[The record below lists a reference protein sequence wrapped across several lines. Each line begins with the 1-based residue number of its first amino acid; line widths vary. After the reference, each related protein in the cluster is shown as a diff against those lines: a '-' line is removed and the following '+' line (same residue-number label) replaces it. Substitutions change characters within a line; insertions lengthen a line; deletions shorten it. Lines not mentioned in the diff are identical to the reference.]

1 MNELD
6 HRQKVERAEK
16 NALDRRLA
24 DKIDKLK
31 NSFPME
37 FLFEVGLK
45 GVYENKVRAKMRSII
60 RGWAYG
66 LESQAILLWKR
77 YIKAHRHHERI
88 QASINIQRVW
98 RGHTGRKLFTK
109 CWWIREKDRENL
121 RFEAFM
127 LERLRWLSAI
137 MIQKHYR
144 GWRGRC
150 KFVVHKKL
158 VESIIVVQ
166 RVWRAKQAR
175 MLTLM
180 LRHYEAQ
187 KTSRRQQYKSFWG
200 HLGRKQNDNGT

>member
-1 MNELD
+1 M
-6 HRQKVERAEK
+6 
-16 NALDRRLA
+16 ALNRKLFYCETIHKGPSPPR
-24 DKIDKLK
+24 KI
-31 NSFPME
+31 
-37 FLFEVGLK
+37 
-45 GVYENKVRAKMRSII
+45 
-60 RGWAYG
+60 
-66 LESQAILLWKR
+66 
-77 YIKAHRHHERI
+77 H
-88 QASINIQRVW
+88 ASINIQRVC

-109 CWWIREKDRENL
+109 CWWLREKDRENL

-144 GWRGRC
+144 GWCGRC
-150 KFVVHKKL
+150 KFEIHKKL

-187 KTSRRQQYKSFWG
+187 KLLHQQQYKNFFG
-200 HLGRKQNDNGT
+200 GI